1 MNVISYDPNLNLAD
15 FMERGA
21 KSVSLEELCSSAD
34 FVSINCPLNDDTEG
48 MFGTA
53 QFSAMKQSAVFIST
67 ARGGIHDEKAL
78 EVAIE
83 SKKISGAGVDVFTD
97 EPPSHNHPLLSFDN
111 VIATPHNA
119 GITSDCLFNMSE
131 WAAKQWIDIWAGKR
145 PPRFKN
151 PDVWGKYSERFK
163 VITGRPVVD

>member
-1 MNVISYDPNLNLAD
+1 
-15 FMERGA
+15 
-21 KSVSLEELCSSAD
+21 
-34 FVSINCPLNDDTEG
+34 
-48 MFGTA
+48 
-53 QFSAMKQSAVFIST
+53 MKQSAIFIST

-78 EVAIE
+78 EEAIQN
-83 SKKISGAGVDVFTD
+83 KKIAGAGVDVFTD

-145 PPRFKN
+145 PPRFIN
-151 PDVWGKYSERFK
+151 PEAWSKYSERFK
-163 VITGRPVVD
+163 SITGRSVID